1 MWASATQYLRIE
13 LLRKQVVIPTHMW
26 ASATPSK
33 TVLIN
38 QKKSCHTHS
47 HVGFCNMLFQVSST
61 MIKVVI
67 PTHMWASAT
76 CYVLATCNSISVVI
90 PTHMWTSA
98 TLFVITDTELQKLSY
113 PLTCGLL
120 QQELEVNSRSNK
132 VVIPTHMW
140 TSATNPNAI
149 RVLLPEVVIPT
160 HMWASATTNS
170 YGSWRHL
177 CCHTHSHVGFCNE
190 LPSADDSIR

>member
-98 TLFVITDTELQKLSY
+98 T
-113 PLTCGLL
+113 
-120 QQELEVNSRSNK
+120 
-132 VVIPTHMW
+132 
-140 TSATNPNAI
+140 NPNAI